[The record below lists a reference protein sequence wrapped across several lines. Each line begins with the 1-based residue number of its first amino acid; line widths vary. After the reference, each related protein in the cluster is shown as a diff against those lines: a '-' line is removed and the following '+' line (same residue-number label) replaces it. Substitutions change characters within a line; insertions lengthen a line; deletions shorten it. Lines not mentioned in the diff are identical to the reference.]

1 MLTIHLVKMEK
12 KQGERDVNYPSWN
25 DSAERL
31 ILYADIMG
39 FKERVYSKSHDE
51 LKSNLL
57 KFKEKWEKYVSPF
70 QFKEHLKFAQF
81 SDSTLIVVNG
91 TDEKMFNLLTKATF
105 RLIHAAM
112 EMKFP
117 IKGVIAQGD
126 FLFDKQKELYFGCP
140 LVDAALLYDEIQYYG
155 IVVHHS
161 AERSVEKFRNKER
174 PYLKSK
180 IFLKSGK
187 ISHYHLC
194 WNMLNHN
201 LAPGDNSKEC
211 ESWMDEIE
219 KEVSGRPRIYVD
231 NTRIVLG
238 EDLEKSTEL

>member
-1 MLTIHLVKMEK
+1 MK
-12 KQGERDVNYPSWN
+12 KVQNEREAIYPNWN

-51 LKSNLL
+51 LKDNLL
-57 KFKEKWEKYVSPF
+57 KFKDKWDKYVSPF

-91 TDEKMFNLLTKATF
+91 TDEKMFNLLTKAAF

-117 IKGVIAQGD
+117 IKGIIAQGD
-126 FLFDKQKELYFGCP
+126 FLFDKRKELYFGCP

-161 AERSVEKFRNKER
+161 AERVVEKFRNKER
-174 PYLKSK
+174 PYLKSE

-194 WNMLNHN
+194 WNMLCHN

-211 ESWMDEIE
+211 ESWLDEIE

-231 NTRIVLG
+231 NTRKVLG
-238 EDLEKSTEL
+238 EDLKKSIEL

>member
-1 MLTIHLVKMEK
+1 MQNSVFEQNECPHFAKLSTITCLVKMK

-91 TDEKMFNLLTKATF
+91 IDEKMFNLLTKATF

-117 IKGVIAQGD
+117 IKGGYRTRG
-126 FLFDKQKELYFGCP
+126 FL
-140 LVDAALLYDEIQYYG
+140 V
-155 IVVHHS
+155 
-161 AERSVEKFRNKER
+161 
-174 PYLKSK
+174 
-180 IFLKSGK
+180 
-187 ISHYHLC
+187 
-194 WNMLNHN
+194 
-201 LAPGDNSKEC
+201 
-211 ESWMDEIE
+211 
-219 KEVSGRPRIYVD
+219 
-231 NTRIVLG
+231 
-238 EDLEKSTEL
+238 